1 MSSSTSD
8 LRSAEVRRSHSTP
21 QKPSTSQSVMGRPRS
36 HDATSAGD
44 STSSLLSPIYHL
56 SFESDV
62 EENSFHEDILA
73 KETGTNNPCNQ
84 ARGGTSNVE
93 ESLADLK
100 LSPWEIW
107 LLGKERQGRLDLQNK
122 LSEELKQEEER
133 RIQEQKKEQ
142 KKRLAEEQH
151 KEWVRKKQEQER
163 KEKEQKLQ
171 NEKQEKELEEQ
182 QKHLIEEKSKERYEE
197 WLNKKKEEEQE
208 RKKRQKDKEDKRFAE
223 QQEKK
228 EKAERMFKEWLEQ
241 AKHKPRPTLNSYGYV
256 NGKLTGYYDG
266 SSYPT
271 PGFYNPIPWKPIP
284 MPPQPKEAPKNSSG
298 KNRKRPVS
306 HQLHRSSMAIVLKP
320 KDNLQVGG
328 GMFRR

>member
-208 RKKRQKDKEDKRFAE
+208 RKKRQKVIMMEVPILLQDFITPFLGNLSPCRHSQRRLPKTRLARI
-223 QQEKK
+223 
-228 EKAERMFKEWLEQ
+228 ERDQ
-241 AKHKPRPTLNSYGYV
+241 YHTSYTDPAWP
-256 NGKLTGYYDG
+256 L
-266 SSYPT
+266 S
-271 PGFYNPIPWKPIP
+271 
-284 MPPQPKEAPKNSSG
+284 
-298 KNRKRPVS
+298 
-306 HQLHRSSMAIVLKP
+306 
-320 KDNLQVGG
+320 
-328 GMFRR
+328 